1 MSTFD
6 PHEDLYALLEV
17 PPDASDEL
25 IREHYRKLVQQYL
38 WDREKF
44 ARLNHAFEVLSN
56 PELRAEYDKQAAIAR
71 PRPDAG
77 VLAAAPA
84 AMPSAEAAPTVIAT
98 PAQDLLATQQIAD
111 VQRTQ
116 MGARVTCPV
125 CKTETSAIDGYCEEC
140 GFALEGA
147 EAVQALPSLEVPEMP
162 TLVDALGN
170 VYTLRPGVNTVGRLN
185 ADVLLS
191 DPSVSRSHARIFVQN
206 GTVTV
211 EDVGSTNGTFVNGQ
225 KLTPQA
231 PVPLTDGAEITF
243 GATKL
248 TLRMPGAATVAPP
261 APEPSLAASA
271 PVTQTLTVTVEGEV
285 AASAAEE
292 EEAEVVAYWCS
303 DDGVMRIPLSPGMYT
318 IGRRPS
324 NHIVIPDPYVS
335 GNHAILLVEPDLVN
349 IEDVGSTNGTF
360 VDDTKLIPHVAAPL
374 PFGVKVQIGQGTYR
388 LEPPEPPA
396 EAPSDLGGFSVP
408 PQQSA
413 EEADDA
419 AEQ

>member
-25 IREHYRKLVQQYL
+25 IREQYRKLVQQYL

-44 ARLNHAFEVLSN
+44 ARLNRAFEVLSN
-56 PELRAEYDKQAAIAR
+56 PDLRAEYDKQAAIAR
-71 PRPDAG
+71 PRPDVSA
-77 VLAAAPA
+77 LASAAAP
-84 AMPSAEAAPTVIAT
+84 EVVPTVIGM
-98 PAQDLLATQQIAD
+98 PAQEMLTTQQIAD

-116 MGARVTCPV
+116 MGLRVTCPV
-125 CKTETSAIDGYCEEC
+125 CKTETSAVDGYCEEC

-147 EAVQALPSLEVPEMP
+147 EGVQEVPELPQSELP
-162 TLVDALGN
+162 TLVDAAGS
-170 VYTLRPGVNTVGRLN
+170 VYSLRPGVNTVGRLN

-191 DPSVSRSHARIFVQN
+191 DPSVSRSHARIVVQD
-206 GTVTV
+206 GAVTI

-225 KLTPQA
+225 KLTPQV
-231 PVPLTDGAEITF
+231 PVPLVDGAEIAF
-243 GATKL
+243 GGTKL
-248 TLRMPGAATVAPP
+248 TLRMPGAAP
-261 APEPSLAASA
+261 ALPAAETTLAASA
-271 PVTQTLTVTVEGEV
+271 PVTQTLTVT
-285 AASAAEE
+285 AEEDFAGVPEAE

-303 DDGVMRIPLSPGMYT
+303 DDGTMRIPLSPGMYT

-374 PFGVKVQIGQGTYR
+374 PFGVKVQIGQGTFH
-388 LEPPEPPA
+388 LEAAQPSAVIEQEAADTA
-396 EAPSDLGGFSVP
+396 ETVS
-408 PQQSA
+408 
-413 EEADDA
+413 EEATED
-419 AEQ
+419 AEQS

>member
-25 IREHYRKLVQQYL
+25 IREQYRKLVQQYL

-71 PRPDAG
+71 PRPSPD
-77 VLAAAPA
+77 VLATA
-84 AMPSAEAAPTVIAT
+84 PSATSTAEMAPTVIGAPT
-98 PAQDLLATQQIAD
+98 QDLLATQQIAD
-111 VQRTQ
+111 LQRTQ
-116 MGARVTCPV
+116 MGVRVTCPV

-147 EAVQALPSLEVPEMP
+147 EAVQEVPSLQVSELPA
-162 TLVDALGN
+162 LVDAAGN

-191 DPSVSRSHARIFVQN
+191 DPSVSRSHARIIVQN
-206 GTVTV
+206 STVTI

-225 KLTPQA
+225 KLTPQVA
-231 PVPLTDGAEITF
+231 VPLGDGAEVTF
-243 GATKL
+243 GSTKL
-248 TLRMPGAATVAPP
+248 TVRIPGAAAPP
-261 APEPSLAASA
+261 VTEPTLAASA
-271 PVTQTLTVTVEGEV
+271 PVTQTLTVT
-285 AASAAEE
+285 AEE
-292 EEAEVVAYWCS
+292 ETAAGSAQEEEAKVVAYWCS
-303 DDGVMRIPLSPGMYT
+303 DDGTMRVPLSPGMYT

-360 VDDTKLIPHVAAPL
+360 VDDTKLIAHVAAPL
-374 PFGVKVQIGQGTYR
+374 PFGVKVQIGQGTYH
-388 LEPPEPPA
+388 LEQAENLPE
-396 EAPSDLGGFSVP
+396 
-408 PQQSA
+408 
-413 EEADDA
+413 EEPTPESTGEEEKTLEEGEGD
-419 AEQ
+419 AEQP

>member
-6 PHEDLYALLEV
+6 PHEDLYALLEI

-25 IREHYRKLVQQYL
+25 IREQYRKLVQQYL

-71 PRPDAG
+71 PRPDTGA
-77 VLAAAPA
+77 LATAPA
-84 AMPSAEAAPTVIAT
+84 ATPSPEVAPTVIGA
-98 PAQDLLATQQIAD
+98 PAQDVLPTQQIAD

-116 MGARVTCPV
+116 MGVRVTCPV
-125 CKTETSAIDGYCEEC
+125 CKTETSAIDGFCEEC

-147 EAVQALPSLEVPEMP
+147 EAMQELPSLEVPELP
-162 TLVDALGN
+162 TLVDAAGN

-185 ADVLLS
+185 ADLLLA
-191 DPSVSRSHARIFVQN
+191 DPSVSRSHARILVQN
-206 GTVTV
+206 GSVTV

-225 KLTPQA
+225 KLTPQV

-243 GATKL
+243 GGTKL
-248 TLRMPGAATVAPP
+248 TLRMPGAAPAAPP
-261 APEPSLAASA
+261 APEPSLAASVPA
-271 PVTQTLTVTVEGEV
+271 TQTLTVTAEEGV
-285 AASAAEE
+285 GASAAEE

-303 DDGVMRIPLSPGMYT
+303 DDGTMRIPLSPGMYT

-324 NHIVIPDPYVS
+324 NNIVIPDPYVS

-349 IEDVGSTNGTF
+349 VEDVGSTNGTF

-374 PFGVKVQIGQGTYR
+374 PFGVKVQIGQGTYHLEAAAKTAE
-388 LEPPEPPA
+388 LEPET
-396 EAPSDLGGFSVP
+396 
-408 PQQSA
+408 A
-413 EEADDA
+413 EEGEGD
-419 AEQ
+419 AEQP

>member
-17 PPDASDEL
+17 PPDASDEQ
-25 IREHYRKLVQQYL
+25 IREQYRKLVQQYL
-38 WDREKF
+38 WDRERF
-44 ARLNHAFEVLSN
+44 ARLNRAFEVLSN

-71 PRPDAG
+71 PRPDASA
-77 VLAAAPA
+77 LAPA
-84 AMPSAEAAPTVIAT
+84 PAPEVAPTVIGA
-98 PAQDLLATQQIAD
+98 PAQEMLATQQIAD

-116 MGARVTCPV
+116 MGLRVTCPV
-125 CKTETSAIDGYCEEC
+125 CKTETSAVDGYCEEC

-147 EAVQALPSLEVPEMP
+147 EGVQEVPPLQMPELPSL
-162 TLVDALGN
+162 VDAAGN
-170 VYTLRPGVNTVGRLN
+170 VYPLRPGVNTVGRLN

-191 DPSVSRSHARIFVQN
+191 DPSVSRSHARIIVQN
-206 GTVTV
+206 GAITI

-225 KLTPQA
+225 KLTPQV
-231 PVPLTDGAEITF
+231 PVPLVDGAEIAF
-243 GATKL
+243 GGTKL
-248 TLRMPGAATVAPP
+248 TLRMPGTAPAQPAAEP
-261 APEPSLAASA
+261 ALAASE
-271 PVTQTLTVTVEGEV
+271 PVTQTLTVTAEEAV
-285 AASAAEE
+285 AEAPAAE

-303 DDGVMRIPLSPGMYT
+303 DDGTMRIPLSPGMYT

-374 PFGVKVQIGQGTYR
+374 PFGVKVQIGQGTYH
-388 LEPPEPPA
+388 LEATEPSEGVGQEAA
-396 EAPSDLGGFSVP
+396 ETAETIS
-408 PQQSA
+408 
-413 EEADDA
+413 EEATDDA
-419 AEQ
+419 EQP

>member
-25 IREHYRKLVQQYL
+25 IREQYRKLVQQYL

-71 PRPDAG
+71 PRPSPD
-77 VLAAAPA
+77 VLATAPPAPPA
-84 AMPSAEAAPTVIAT
+84 AEVAPTVIGA
-98 PAQDLLATQQIAD
+98 PVQDLLATQQIAD
-111 VQRTQ
+111 LQRTQ
-116 MGARVTCPV
+116 MGVRVTCPV

-147 EAVQALPSLEVPEMP
+147 EAVQEIPSLEVPELP

-191 DPSVSRSHARIFVQN
+191 DPSVSRSHARIIVQN
-206 GTVTV
+206 GAVTI

-225 KLTPQA
+225 KLTPQVA
-231 PVPLTDGAEITF
+231 VPLSDGAEVTF
-243 GATKL
+243 GGTKL
-248 TLRMPGAATVAPP
+248 TVRIPGAAAPP
-261 APEPSLAASA
+261 TTEPTLAVSA
-271 PVTQTLTVTVEGEV
+271 PVTQTLTVTAEEE
-285 AASAAEE
+285 AAAGSAQE

-303 DDGVMRIPLSPGMYT
+303 DDGTMRVPLSPGIYT

-360 VDDTKLIPHVAAPL
+360 VDDTKLIPHVTAPL
-374 PFGVKVQIGQGTYR
+374 PFGVKVQIGQGTYHLEEAEKR
-388 LEPPEPPA
+388 TVEEPPPE
-396 EAPSDLGGFSVP
+396 
-408 PQQSA
+408 SA
-413 EEADDA
+413 HEEEKAVVAGEGD
-419 AEQ
+419 AEQP

>member
-6 PHEDLYALLEV
+6 PHEDLYAILEV

-25 IREHYRKLVQQYL
+25 IREQYRKLVQQYL

-71 PRPDAG
+71 PRPDTGA
-77 VLAAAPA
+77 LATAPA
-84 AMPSAEAAPTVIAT
+84 ATPSPEVAPTVIGA
-98 PAQDLLATQQIAD
+98 PAQDVLATQQIAD
-111 VQRTQ
+111 VQRTH
-116 MGARVTCPV
+116 MGVRVTCPV
-125 CKTETSAIDGYCEEC
+125 CKTETSAIDGFCEEC

-147 EAVQALPSLEVPEMP
+147 EAMQELPSLEVPELP
-162 TLVDALGN
+162 TLVDAAGN

-185 ADVLLS
+185 ADVLLA
-191 DPSVSRSHARIFVQN
+191 DPSVSRSHARILVQN
-206 GTVTV
+206 GSVTV

-225 KLTPQA
+225 KLTPQV

-243 GATKL
+243 GGTKL
-248 TLRMPGAATVAPP
+248 TLRMPGAAPAAPP
-261 APEPSLAASA
+261 APEPSLVASVPA
-271 PVTQTLTVTVEGEV
+271 TQTLTVTAEEEV
-285 AASAAEE
+285 GAGPAEE
-292 EEAEVVAYWCS
+292 EEAEAVAYWCS
-303 DDGVMRIPLSPGMYT
+303 DDGTMRIPLSPGMYT

-374 PFGVKVQIGQGTYR
+374 PFGVKVQIGQGTYH
-388 LEPPEPPA
+388 LEAAAKTAEQEPVTETA
-396 EAPSDLGGFSVP
+396 EVE
-408 PQQSA
+408 QETA
-413 EEADDA
+413 EEGEGN
-419 AEQ
+419 AEQP

>member
-25 IREHYRKLVQQYL
+25 IREQYRKLVQQYL

-44 ARLNHAFEVLSN
+44 ARLNRAFEVLSN

-77 VLAAAPA
+77 VLAAAP
-84 AMPSAEAAPTVIAT
+84 PEAAPTVIGA

-111 VQRTQ
+111 IQRTQ
-116 MGARVTCPV
+116 MGVRVTCPV
-125 CKTETSAIDGYCEEC
+125 CKTETSTVDGYCEEC

-147 EAVQALPSLEVPEMP
+147 EAVQEVPLLEVPDLP
-162 TLVDALGN
+162 TLVDVLGN

-191 DPSVSRSHARIFVQN
+191 DPSVSRSHARILVQD
-206 GTVTV
+206 GSVTI
-211 EDVGSTNGTFVNGQ
+211 EDMGSTNGTFVNGQ
-225 KLTPQA
+225 RLTRQV
-231 PVPLTDGAEITF
+231 PVPLSDGAEITF
-243 GATKL
+243 GGTKL
-248 TLRMPGAATVAPP
+248 TLRLPGVVSVAPP
-261 APEPSLAASA
+261 SPEPVLAASA
-271 PVTQTLTVTVEGEV
+271 PVTQTLTVTAEEEI
-285 AASAAEE
+285 AAGAPAEE
-292 EEAEVVAYWCS
+292 EEEVVAYWCS
-303 DDGVMRIPLSPGMYT
+303 DDGTMRVPLSPGMYT

-374 PFGVKVQIGQGTYR
+374 PFGVKVQIGQGTYH
-388 LEPPEPPA
+388 L
-396 EAPSDLGGFSVP
+396 
-408 PQQSA
+408 
-413 EEADDA
+413 EEAEKPVGQEPVPESTEEEPGEEGGSD
-419 AEQ
+419 AEQL

>member
-25 IREHYRKLVQQYL
+25 IREQYRKLVQQYL

-44 ARLNHAFEVLSN
+44 ARLSHAFEVLSN

-71 PRPDAG
+71 PRPSPD
-77 VLAAAPA
+77 VLATAPPAPPA
-84 AMPSAEAAPTVIAT
+84 AEVAPTVIGA
-98 PAQDLLATQQIAD
+98 PAQDLLATQQLD
-111 VQRTQ
+111 DLQRTQ
-116 MGARVTCPV
+116 MGVRVTCPV

-147 EAVQALPSLEVPEMP
+147 EAVQEVPSLQMPELP
-162 TLVDALGN
+162 TLVDAAGN

-191 DPSVSRSHARIFVQN
+191 DPSVSRSHARITVQN

-225 KLTPQA
+225 RLTPQV
-231 PVPLTDGAEITF
+231 PVPLTDGAEVTF
-243 GATKL
+243 GGTKL
-248 TLRMPGAATVAPP
+248 TLRMSGAAPVAPP
-261 APEPSLAASA
+261 AAEPTLAASA
-271 PVTQTLTVTVEGEV
+271 PVTQTLTVT
-285 AASAAEE
+285 AEE
-292 EEAEVVAYWCS
+292 ESAAGVVEEETEVVAYWCS
-303 DDGVMRIPLSPGMYT
+303 DDGTMRVPLSPGMYT

-335 GNHAILLVEPDLVN
+335 GNHAILLVEPDLVH

-374 PFGVKVQIGQGTYR
+374 PFGVKVQIGQGTYH
-388 LEPPEPPA
+388 L
-396 EAPSDLGGFSVP
+396 
-408 PQQSA
+408 
-413 EEADDA
+413 EEAEKLPEGEPTPESAGEEEKAVVEGESD
-419 AEQ
+419 AEQP